1 MTQSAHGNQLLRFG
15 DVCEEARRRVGATR
29 HELVDYV
36 TGLFPLLVAHV
47 WLAARVRVTVPG
59 LSGFYTDLQCTAGRM
74 SLAAAD
80 LAHMMD
86 KLPDDLKVLNV
97 KGPAVTGTR
106 WPTGFWSG
114 LHVSLEGVGDD
125 TVALVADLKR
135 NVRVLHLLDSPD
147 VTGRALD
154 SISRIS
160 GLRTIR
166 MAECAGLM
174 GGNLEPL
181 SRLHKLD
188 DLTLSGGVTDAVLD
202 SLSGC
207 QGLGILKLGDRQRP
221 AETAFTAAA
230 VTSLDVLNAL
240 KAADLRQHADSR
252 QARTIILYVPGEVY
266 LQLRS
271 KARSGGRV
279 RLEEWSA

>member
-1 MTQSAHGNQLLRFG
+1 MLNPIKLLRFG

-166 MAECAGLM
+166 MAGT
-174 GGNLEPL
+174 
-181 SRLHKLD
+181 S
-188 DLTLSGGVTDAVLD
+188 
-202 SLSGC
+202 
-207 QGLGILKLGDRQRP
+207 
-221 AETAFTAAA
+221 AA
-230 VTSLDVLNAL
+230 
-240 KAADLRQHADSR
+240 R
-252 QARTIILYVPGEVY
+252 
-266 LQLRS
+266 
-271 KARSGGRV
+271 
-279 RLEEWSA
+279 